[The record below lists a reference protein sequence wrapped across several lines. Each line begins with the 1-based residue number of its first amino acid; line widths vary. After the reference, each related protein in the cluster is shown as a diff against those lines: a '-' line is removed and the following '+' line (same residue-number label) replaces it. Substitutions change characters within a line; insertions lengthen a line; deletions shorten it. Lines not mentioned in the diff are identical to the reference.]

1 MVRAPYAGQTVRDYF
16 ETLTTNPF
24 TLQFKPQTLI
34 PPPAPSTAGN
44 IGAYNNE
51 LDFDATL
58 SLNADGTRNS
68 TGPQRNAFQTYF
80 AAEYTDPDE
89 VRDHNNVIQAFHEVV
104 DYIRRNRAGC
114 PLAAVAPAAKR
125 DLLYLENRDLLID
138 DSIMGNRF
146 QSHLVPMDV
155 KFKKMDVVIPEQPFG
170 HLLRMRAVSV

>member
-1 MVRAPYAGQTVRDYF
+1 VRDYF

-58 SLNADGTRNS
+58 SLNADGTRNPS
-68 TGPQRNAFQTYF
+68 TGPQRNAFKAYF
-80 AAEYTDPDE
+80 MAEYTDTDE
-89 VRDHNNVIQAFHEVV
+89 VRDHNNVIQAFHEVT

-114 PLAAVAPAAKR
+114 PLAAVAQATKR
-125 DLLYLENRDLLID
+125 DLLYLENRDLLMD
-138 DSIMGNRF
+138 DLIMGNRF

-155 KFKKMDVVIPEQPFG
+155 KFKKMDVVIPEQPFD
-170 HLLRMRAVSV
+170 HLMRMRGVSV